1 MGDRVSISFK
11 DNDGDESVTLFHH
24 WGGTNFPKVAL
35 EWFKGFKK
43 DINSTAKENSSNPTT
58 RFEARNIMAQF
69 LQWIGK
75 NNHYRE
81 CIGFEKDENGN
92 DMEWENAKPI
102 YSDDQLSHSI
112 YFGKDQNDGDNSDNG
127 HYVINTHDGEMQDDK
142 GQFIS

>member
-11 DNDGDESVTLFHH
+11 DSDGDESVALFHH
-24 WGGTNFPKVAL
+24 WGGTRFPEIAR
-35 EWFKGFKK
+35 EWFEEFKK
-43 DINSTAKENSSNPTT
+43 EIKSQRGGISDPTT

-92 DMEWENAKPI
+92 DMDWENSKPI

-127 HYVINTHDGEMQDDK
+127 HYVINTHDGKMQDDR

>member
-11 DNDGDESVTLFHH
+11 DSDGDESVALFHH
-24 WGGTNFPKVAL
+24 WGGTRFPEIAR
-35 EWFKGFKK
+35 EWFEEFKK
-43 DINSTAKENSSNPTT
+43 EIKSQRGGISDPTT

-92 DMEWENAKPI
+92 EDLMMLPI

-127 HYVINTHDGEMQDDK
+127 HYVINTRDGKMQDDK
-142 GQFIS
+142 GQLIN

>member
-11 DNDGDESVTLFHH
+11 DHDDDESIVLFHH
-24 WGGTNFPKVAL
+24 WGGVDFPKLAL
-35 EWFKGFKK
+35 EWFKIFKK
-43 DINSTAKENSSNPTT
+43 DINSTAKENSSDPTT

-81 CIGFEKDENGN
+81 CIGFEKSENGKM
-92 DMEWENAKPI
+92 DWENAKPI
-102 YSDDQLSHSI
+102 YNQDQISHSL

-127 HYVINTHDGEMQDDK
+127 HYVINTRDGKMQDDK

>member
-11 DNDGDESVTLFHH
+11 DNDGGESISIFHH
-24 WGGTNFPKVAL
+24 WGGTEFPKVAL

-43 DINSTAKENSSNPTT
+43 DINSTAKENSSDPTT

-81 CIGFEKDENGN
+81 ISGFEKDENGKAIY
-92 DMEWENAKPI
+92 DKPT
-102 YSDDQLSHSI
+102 YRDEQLSHSI
-112 YFGKDQNDGDNSDNG
+112 YFGKNKNDGDNSDNG
-127 HYVINTHDGEMQDDK
+127 HYVINTHDDKMQDDK
-142 GQFIS
+142 GQFIN

>member
-11 DNDGDESVTLFHH
+11 DHDDDESIVLFHH
-24 WGGTNFPKVAL
+24 WGGVDFPRLAL
-35 EWFKGFKK
+35 GWFKGFKK
-43 DINSTAKENSSNPTT
+43 DINSTAKENSSDPTT

-92 DMEWENAKPI
+92 DMDWENAKPI

-127 HYVINTHDGEMQDDK
+127 HYVINTRDGKMKDDK